1 MSDLTDIFNDQ
12 QGFQI
17 FAGNIAGVRQRSQS
31 LAAQRELIAINA
43 QQLATDNQ
51 RLDIERMRM
60 ELEQRRV
67 QADIEDKEIK
77 QEQVRQIKV
86 IRNFMAD
93 TAFSFEELKKQ
104 YP

>member
-1 MSDLTDIFNDQ
+1 MSDFTDFFNDQ

-17 FAGNIAGVRQRSQS
+17 FAGNVAGVRQRSQS
-31 LAAQRELIAINA
+31 LAAQRDLLAINT

-51 RLDIERMRM
+51 RLDIERQRM
-60 ELEQRRV
+60 ELEQLRV
-67 QADIEDKEIK
+67 QADIEEKNIRN
-77 QEQVRQIKV
+77 EQIRQIKI

-93 TAFSFEELKKQ
+93 TAVNFEELKKQ